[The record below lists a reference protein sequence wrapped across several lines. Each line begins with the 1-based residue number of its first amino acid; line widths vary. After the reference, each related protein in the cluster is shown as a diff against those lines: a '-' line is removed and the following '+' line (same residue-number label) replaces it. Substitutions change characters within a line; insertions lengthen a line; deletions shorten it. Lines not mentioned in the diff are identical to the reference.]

1 MLSSLTRTIPF
12 LLASAALSGCTGTV
26 EIAGTGTGTTGG
38 AGGAPATATSTGGE
52 WSTTSGGWGSTSAT
66 SGSGNPQVYGC
77 SGPNSAP
84 PATACTPS
92 DPGCNPGK
100 SACAATEVFDGAPT
114 FALRIESL
122 ELTKP
127 AALGTGIGKIA
138 LENWLGPVAPACQIP
153 DYLVSW
159 LLQFN
164 LAAGSLTTGAAI
176 KGVGTAGF
184 QFINGTID
192 TWDTSVAILP
202 ATAAFALG
210 DGCDLD
216 VAVGD
221 VNVPIQYNPGSPGNV
236 YLPFRRLRFSGAK
249 ITPDHNCIGT
259 YGADKLSPASGCAPP
274 KGTSPFEGG
283 AEIHGMMTLE
293 EADKIVVADLQESL
307 CVFLSQDAKTYGTT
321 GSQFKYCTRDAA
333 SKIIFQGDFCAAT
346 NAAATPGCADA
357 VEVSGTFAAAGVK
370 MGD

>member
-1 MLSSLTRTIPF
+1 MLTVIARKIPF
-12 LLASAALSGCTGTV
+12 ILAASARVGCTGTV
-26 EIAGTGTGTTGG
+26 ELGGSGGGTGGAPGTTVTTGG
-38 AGGAPATATSTGGE
+38 PTSSGD
-52 WSTTSGGWGSTSAT
+52 TTSSGPWGSAAAT
-66 SGSGNPQVYGC
+66 TGSGNPQAYAC

-84 PATACTPS
+84 PATACTPQ

-100 SACAATEVFDGAPT
+100 SACAATEVFDGAPI
-114 FALRIESL
+114 FALRIANL

-127 AALGTGIGKIA
+127 AALGTGIGKVA
-138 LENWLGPVAPACQIP
+138 LENWLGPAAPTCHIP

-164 LAAGSLTTGAAI
+164 LAAGSLTTGAAQ
-176 KGVGTAGF
+176 KGVGAAGF
-184 QFINGTID
+184 QFITTTID
-192 TWDTSVAILP
+192 TWDNTVAILP

-221 VNVPIQYNPGSPGNV
+221 VNVPIEYNPGSPGNV

-259 YGADKLSPASGCAPP
+259 YADDALSPASGCLPP
-274 KGTSPFEGG
+274 KGTSPFAGG
-283 AEIHGMMTLE
+283 AEIHGMISLE
-293 EADKIVVADLQESL
+293 EADKIVVGDLQQSL
-307 CVFLSQDAKTYGTT
+307 CVFLSQDAAAYGTT
-321 GSQFKYCTRDAA
+321 GNQFKYCTRDAGN
-333 SKIIFQGDFCAAT
+333 KIIFQGDFCAAT
-346 NAAATPGCADA
+346 NQPATAGCADA
-357 VEVSGTFAAAGVK
+357 VEVAGTFAATGVK